1 MTSSQRNK
9 LAAAVVFF
17 LIAAV
22 VVGGM
27 TWGTVSSFKLAKKN
41 VTEDHERKIS
51 LAVWEMSSYMGG
63 ILNSE
68 GARDPT
74 DYVAFH
80 WRRPVGVVSDGHTE
94 LDTSRVAV
102 VLESPLAILGPPHNW
117 IDLYFQVG
125 TKGAM
130 SSPQI
135 HEDSSPWPFENARAF
150 WRPDR
155 GRLQTWQWVKT
166 ELPGVNLHERVAALC
181 QSDYVTSVADT
192 LTEQTRAATT
202 AQQDRAA
209 AGGTLPPVRDVYE
222 QRQQILRDSQVSY
235 LPPATCVDADIA
247 ERNVRSVV
255 GAEPGGLDERA
266 PQLAE
271 DVEISADPITP
282 FWLGAGPD
290 GGRKLAFVR
299 ECHAN
304 VAVFYQGFIG
314 DWDRLKPELLAQ
326 IANLNL
332 FPRVDLEPVPVGSEG
347 DVEASKRQM
356 VNLPVR
362 LKVPGIPG
370 GAASAAWRSIRR
382 NLITM
387 WAAAAAV
394 LVVAGWGLRSLVALT
409 ERRMQFAY
417 AVTHEL
423 RTPLTTFR
431 LYSDMLSAG
440 LVPEASRQ
448 EYLDT
453 LNRESLRLSSQVEG
467 VLEYARLQSRRV
479 KLNLSETDG
488 ASLLRAIS
496 ETLEKRCGENDVQ
509 ARTENAIAEGQR
521 LRTDVDVVNRIAG
534 VLVSNASRHAR
545 GTPNASMLVRL
556 GSEDGALQLDV
567 IDSGP
572 GINRADA
579 RAIFRPFRRG
589 RGADKAAQ
597 GGIGLGLALA
607 RSWAS
612 LLGGR
617 LELLAR
623 HHPQYGGAHFRLTIP
638 AQVRS

>member
-9 LAAAVVFF
+9 LTAAVVFF
-17 LIAAV
+17 LIATV

-27 TWGTVSSFKLAKKN
+27 AWGTASSFKLARKN

-74 DYVAFH
+74 DYVTFH
-80 WRRPVGVVSDGHTE
+80 WRRPVGVVSDSHAE

-102 VLESPLAILGPPHNW
+102 VLESPLAILGPPHDW

-125 TKGAM
+125 TKGAI

-135 HEDSSPWPFENARAF
+135 HEDFSPWPFENSRAF
-150 WRPDR
+150 WRPDSR
-155 GRLQTWQWVKT
+155 ALQTWEWVKGT
-166 ELPGVNLHERVAALC
+166 LPGVNLHERVGELC
-181 QSDYVTSVADT
+181 QCDYGGSGAITQ
-192 LTEQTRAATT
+192 TEQMQMTTATQQDAAT
-202 AQQDRAA
+202 AD
-209 AGGTLPPVRDVYE
+209 GTRPQVPDVYK
-222 QRQQILRDSQVSY
+222 QRRQILRDSQVSY

-255 GAEPGGLDERA
+255 GFETDGLDEAA
-266 PQLAE
+266 PQPAE
-271 DVEISADPITP
+271 DVEITADPITP
-282 FWLGAGPD
+282 FWLGVGPD

-304 VAVFYQGFIG
+304 LAVFYQGFIG
-314 DWDRLKPELLAQ
+314 DWDRLRPDLLGQ
-326 IANLNL
+326 IAHLNL
-332 FPRVDLEPVPVGSEG
+332 FPQADLEPVPVGSEG
-347 DVEASKRQM
+347 DIEARKTEM
-356 VNLPVR
+356 INLPVR
-362 LKVPGIPG
+362 LKVPDIPG
-370 GAASAAWRSIRR
+370 EASAAAWRSIRR

-387 WAAAAAV
+387 WAAAVTV
-394 LVVAGWGLRSLVALT
+394 LVVAGWGLHSLVALM

-453 LNRESLRLSSQVEG
+453 LNRESLRLSSLVEG
-467 VLEYARLQSRRV
+467 VLEYARLQSHRV
-479 KLNLSETDG
+479 KVNLTETDG
-488 ASLLRAIS
+488 ASLLRVIS

-534 VLVSNASRHAR
+534 VLVNNACRHAR
-545 GTPNASMLVRL
+545 GTSDASMLVRL
-556 GSEDGALQLDV
+556 GSEDGAMQLDV

-579 RAIFRPFRRG
+579 RAIFKPFRRG

-607 RSWAS
+607 RSWAN

-617 LELLAR
+617 LVLLAR
-623 HHPQYGGAHFRLTIP
+623 HHPRYGGAHFRLTVP
-638 AQVRS
+638 AQMQS

>member
-17 LIAAV
+17 LIATV

-41 VTEDHERKIS
+41 VTEDHERRIS

-102 VLESPLAILGPPHNW
+102 VLESPLAILGPPHDW

-125 TKGAM
+125 TKGAI

-135 HEDSSPWPFENARAF
+135 HEDFSPWPFENARAF

-155 GRLQTWQWVKT
+155 ARLQTWEWVNT
-166 ELPGVNLHERVAALC
+166 ELPGINLQERVAALC
-181 QSDYVTSVADT
+181 QSDYVTSG
-192 LTEQTRAATT
+192 AATAAQEHT
-202 AQQDRAA
+202 AV
-209 AGGTLPPVRDVYE
+209 AGGASPEVFDVYE

-255 GAEPGGLDERA
+255 GAEPGGLEETA
-266 PQLAE
+266 PQLSE

-282 FWLGAGPD
+282 FWLGVGPD

-304 VAVFYQGFIG
+304 VSVFYQGFIG
-314 DWDRLKPELLAQ
+314 DWDRLKPELVAQ

-332 FPRVDLEPVPVGSEG
+332 FRRVDLEPIPVGSEG
-347 DVEASKRQM
+347 DIEARKTEM

-394 LVVAGWGLRSLVALT
+394 LVVAGWGLRSLVALA

-479 KLNLSETDG
+479 KLNLTETDG

-496 ETLEKRCGENDVQ
+496 ETLEKRCVAGNVQ
-509 ARTENAIAEGQR
+509 TRTENAIGEDQR

-556 GSEDGALQLDV
+556 SSEDGAVHLDV

-607 RSWAS
+607 RSWAN

-638 AQVRS
+638 AQIRV